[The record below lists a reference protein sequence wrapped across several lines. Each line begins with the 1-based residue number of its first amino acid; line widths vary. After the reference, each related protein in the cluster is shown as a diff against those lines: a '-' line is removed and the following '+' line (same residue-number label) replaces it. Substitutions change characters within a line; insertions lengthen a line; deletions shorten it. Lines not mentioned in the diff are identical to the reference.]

1 MEHVNGVGAVPPRY
15 LLNGAG
21 AAGAPAAQ
29 RLGAALT
36 VCSTPGLPGSA
47 AALAGAVSSAGLTV
61 TPSGAVGPPTSGRQS
76 VPALSRSPLLAGP
89 PLPATGVVFSRNRY
103 GQVTMTS
110 QPTNESELQL
120 YRVLQHANLLS
131 YYDVFIS
138 QGKRRGGDD
147 VQQLCEA
154 GEEEFLEIMA
164 LVGMA
169 SKPLHVRRLQK
180 ALQEWVSSPG
190 KFHVPLLPVPTA
202 GFLPAG
208 RALVGQLGGLPPAP
222 AVSAAPL
229 PVTVT
234 AAPVTASPV
243 QPPVRA
249 PSAPA
254 APAARSTPPA
264 AASPT
269 PSLGRD
275 RDSLPSPSHSQSSR
289 EPWPS
294 RSGPGEESSG
304 GGGGEQYPTSSSPL
318 QLTPTLRASQIRRLA
333 DTALAIAKTLPDFE
347 PRQQHSSK
355 RKACKELEY
364 VVGMDPDDPKRMDKI
379 REYAAIY
386 GRFDCKRK
394 AEKPLTLH
402 EVSVNEAAAQI
413 CLHVPALL
421 TRRDELF
428 PLARQVVRN
437 SGYQYSKGHSRSQ
450 GAQCYSPRDLRLM
463 DEGSGGKRMRLDSDS
478 PPDPNGDPSWRGR
491 QDRLEQIAD
500 ELRQLQ
506 ERGDQLRQLQE
517 RGDEGAPA
525 DGERPA
531 GEGEGEGE
539 GGSLQQQIAG
549 LERQQ
554 QQLRSEQTELV
565 QESKQS
571 FKNCLEIYDD
581 DSQYSLSSAA
591 SPQGP
596 AGDSSR
602 EGDPIRA
609 EGTREADAARLDTSD
624 RRLTKKL
631 VQETLVDEGLRVVR
645 GLVSHGPPTSGGAHT
660 FFPEHKVIASAAGT
674 IIAVANPA
682 LSMSQLSQPGP
693 LAARVKTEPGPRVK
707 VEPAGSPPAA
717 NGRRPAD

>member
-1 MEHVNGVGAVPPRY
+1 MPALVMRLSGQRRRP
-15 LLNGAG
+15 AG
-21 AAGAPAAQ
+21 TAEE
-29 RLGAALT
+29 
-36 VCSTPGLPGSA
+36 SESESSA
-47 AALAGAVSSAGLTV
+47 A
-61 TPSGAVGPPTSGRQS
+61 R
-76 VPALSRSPLLAGP
+76 
-89 PLPATGVVFSRNRY
+89 
-103 GQVTMTS
+103 VTMTS

-138 QGKRRGGDD
+138 QGGDD

-208 RALVGQLGGLPPAP
+208 RALAP
-222 AVSAAPL
+222 AALL

-355 RKACKELEY
+355 RKACKELETSRLQY

-517 RGDEGAPA
+517 RGDEGGPA

-531 GEGEGEGE
+531 GEGEGE

-609 EGTREADAARLDTSD
+609 DGTREADAARLDTSD
-624 RRLTKKL
+624 RRLTK
-631 VQETLVDEGLRVVR
+631 
-645 GLVSHGPPTSGGAHT
+645 
-660 FFPEHKVIASAAGT
+660 KVIASAAGT

>member
-1 MEHVNGVGAVPPRY
+1 M
-15 LLNGAG
+15 
-21 AAGAPAAQ
+21 AP
-29 RLGAALT
+29 
-36 VCSTPGLPGSA
+36 
-47 AALAGAVSSAGLTV
+47 AGLTV
-61 TPSGAVGPPTSGRQS
+61 TPTSLALTSGRQS
-76 VPALSRSPLLAGP
+76 VPALSQSPLLPVQA
-89 PLPATGVVFSRNRY
+89 GVVFSRNRY

-138 QGKRRGGDD
+138 QGGDD

-154 GEEEFLEIMA
+154 GEDEFLEIMA

-190 KFHVPLLPVPTA
+190 KFHLPILPVPA
-202 GFLPAG
+202 GGFLAG
-208 RALVGQLGGLPPAP
+208 RGLVGQPTPVPVPAP
-222 AVSAAPL
+222 A
-229 PVTVT
+229 PV
-234 AAPVTASPV
+234 PISI
-243 QPPVRA
+243 
-249 PSAPA
+249 APA
-254 APAARSTPPA
+254 
-264 AASPT
+264 PT
-269 PSLGRD
+269 PSLSRD

-289 EPWPS
+289 ELWPP
-294 RSGPGEESSG
+294 RPGVGEEGGEPYPSSG
-304 GGGGEQYPTSSSPL
+304 SPL
-318 QLTPTLRASQIRRLA
+318 QLTPTLRESQIRRLA
-333 DTALAIAKTLPDFE
+333 DTALHIAKTLPDFE

-364 VVGMDPDDPKRMDKI
+364 VLGMDQDDPKRMDKI

-450 GAQCYSPRDLRLM
+450 GAQCFSPRDLRM
-463 DEGSGGKRMRLDSDS
+463 MEDMGGSKRLRLDSDS
-478 PPDPNGDPSWRGR
+478 PPDPNGDTAWRGR
-491 QDRLEQIAD
+491 QERMDQIAD

-506 ERGDQLRQLQE
+506 ERGDELRQLQE
-517 RGDEGAPA
+517 RGEEAPEPAEEAPA
-525 DGERPA
+525 GRHDAAAPGT
-531 GEGEGEGE
+531 
-539 GGSLQQQIAG
+539 LQQQIDSV
-549 LERQQ
+549 ESQQRQ
-554 QQLRSEQTELV
+554 LLTEQAELV

-571 FKNCLEIYDD
+571 YKSCLEFYDE

-591 SPQGP
+591 SPPG
-596 AGDSSR
+596 GDSSR
-602 EGDPIRA
+602 DGDVSRDN
-609 EGTREADAARLDTSD
+609 ADRPAGRLA
-624 RRLTKKL
+624 KKL
-631 VQETLVDEGLRVVR
+631 AQETLLDEGLRVVKC
-645 GLVSHGPPTSGGAHT
+645 LVTQPESACRPSGSVTTASGGDA

-682 LSMSQLSQPGP
+682 LSMSQLAQPIG
-693 LAARVKTEPGPRVK
+693 LVTKLKSEPCHRVK
-707 VEPAGSPPAA
+707 VEPPGSPPTS